1 MSINNVLLVG
11 RLGAPPE
18 RRVTSSG
25 KTVCTFRVATDRR
38 GAADGE
44 KVADWHTIVAW
55 ERTAEA
61 CQQYLDTGSQV
72 AVEGR
77 LVTRSWDGPDGKR
90 SYKTEVVAR
99 HVAFLGRSRRSAA
112 ASVGGPGFEP
122 SAGRRALSASG
133 PVAADDIPF

>member
-25 KTVCTFRVATDRR
+25 KSMCTFRVATDRWDS
-38 GAADGE
+38 GAGN
-44 KVADWHTIVAW
+44 KVADWHAIVAW
-55 ERTAEA
+55 ERTADS

-90 SYKTEVVAR
+90 CYKTEVIAR
-99 HVAFLGRSRRSAA
+99 HVAFLSRSGRAGE
-112 ASVGGPGFEP
+112 AS
-122 SAGRRALSASG
+122 SAGRGATPASG
-133 PVAADDIPF
+133 PVPADDIPF